1 MIPLTAI
8 RPSSRARAMAAGIAL
23 IGAVVTSKPL
33 ALVFLVAACVGI
45 LIIQGKISFY
55 IRFLFRLWLPLAV
68 GLCLV
73 WGLIVRGNP
82 QAGYG
87 SGIANGFEFA
97 GMVALRL
104 AALAALFQA
113 TILSL
118 EGLRLAAFL
127 REVGLSPN
135 ATATLVS
142 VFNLWPEFA
151 RRTDQVVAARCA
163 RGLMTDRRL
172 WTRVRQFPWALRTL
186 FVGSLGSSLD
196 RAHRWEAERLPQR
209 LAETVKKQSDS
220 KTGFGVGLVWCFVAI
235 MWTAISLW
243 PK

>member
-1 MIPLTAI
+1 MMSFTQI
-8 RPSSRARAMAAGIAL
+8 RPCSRARALATGIAL
-23 IGAVVTSKPL
+23 IGVVATAKPL
-33 ALVFLVAACVGI
+33 ALAILVAACIGI

-55 IRFLFRLWLPLAV
+55 IRFLVKLWLPLAA

-82 QAGYG
+82 QAGYA
-87 SGIANGFEFA
+87 SGIAHGLEFA
-97 GMVALRL
+97 GMVSLRL

-113 TILSL
+113 AVLSL

-196 RAHRWEAERLPQR
+196 RAHRWEADRLPQR
-209 LAETVKKQSDS
+209 LAETVKNQSDS
-220 KTGFGVGLVWCFVAI
+220 KAAFEVGIVWCFIAA
-235 MWTAISLW
+235 MWTVISLW